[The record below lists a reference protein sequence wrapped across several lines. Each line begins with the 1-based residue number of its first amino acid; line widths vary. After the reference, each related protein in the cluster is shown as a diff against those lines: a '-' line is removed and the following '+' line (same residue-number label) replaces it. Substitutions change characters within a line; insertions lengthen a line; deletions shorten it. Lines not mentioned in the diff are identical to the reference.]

1 MQLAGGEK
9 KRGQLHTKWFRTE
22 RQKPNIHMKNRKMKA
37 TKKN

>member
-9 KRGQLHTKWFRTE
+9 KRGQQHTKWFQTE
-22 RQKPNIHMKNRKMKA
+22 RQKPNIHMNRKMKA